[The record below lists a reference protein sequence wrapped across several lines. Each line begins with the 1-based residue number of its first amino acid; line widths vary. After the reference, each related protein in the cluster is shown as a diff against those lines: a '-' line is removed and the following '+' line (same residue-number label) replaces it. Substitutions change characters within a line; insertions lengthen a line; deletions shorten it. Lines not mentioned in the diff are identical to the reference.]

1 MKIKDGLETPSV
13 EPPPVAK
20 GKELG
25 KSIDWSVGV
34 ILVENPQGDDGVTE
48 VIVVNWL
55 KTNLMPT

>member
-25 KSIDWSVGV
+25 KSIDWSVGDMLLCRTGRAMTV
-34 ILVENPQGDDGVTE
+34 
-48 VIVVNWL
+48 
-55 KTNLMPT
+55 